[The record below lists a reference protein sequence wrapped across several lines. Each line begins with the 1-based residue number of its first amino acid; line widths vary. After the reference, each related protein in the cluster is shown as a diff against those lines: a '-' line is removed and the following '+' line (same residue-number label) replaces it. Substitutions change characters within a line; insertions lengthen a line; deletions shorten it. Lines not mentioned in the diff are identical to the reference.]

1 MKYSKAASLHE
12 ERQSQRYPTNF
23 AGTLIVDRKPIV
35 VRVGDISRLG
45 AMLYAA
51 TLPAVGTEVVLVGQ
65 AFDVVATVVWNTGD
79 ACGLS
84 FHRSLDPLEVVRQ
97 NAPGMERF
105 RDMGSG
111 WRRGGGPAT

>member
-1 MKYSKAASLHE
+1 
-12 ERQSQRYPTNF
+12 
-23 AGTLIVDRKPIV
+23 
-35 VRVGDISRLG
+35 
-45 AMLYAA
+45 
-51 TLPAVGTEVVLVGQ
+51 
-65 AFDVVATVVWNTGD
+65 VATVVWNTGD